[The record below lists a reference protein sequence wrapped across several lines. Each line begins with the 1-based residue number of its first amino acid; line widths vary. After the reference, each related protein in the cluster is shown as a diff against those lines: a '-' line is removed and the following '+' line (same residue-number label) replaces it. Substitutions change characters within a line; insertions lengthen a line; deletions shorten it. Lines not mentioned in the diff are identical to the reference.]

1 MVKRKKTAQF
11 WTWWNSNI
19 TFMLAFKWIVL
30 ILAWMYSLGVLPP
43 ILFCYKQV
51 KQRQIRFLLFASNV
65 KKRGY
70 LSWFE
75 CSSISARS
83 KSVQY
88 PNPTPINCH
97 VKLLKKV
104 GGIKG
109 FSADTNAVA
118 KWTLNRDFRQ
128 KISAVLTRCVTW
140 PLHWVFIIFYFNAW
154 IYGLQSYQYFQ
165 KSLHQ
170 SVRSDFG
177 KKWHLTASVVG
188 LQCLLRLLIIIS
200 YYMKMEKI
208 FSRIF
213 SKVQSLQQQK
223 GFTIWSREVT
233 TKCFWQKK
241 TSSSCT

>member
-30 ILAWMYSLGVLPP
+30 ILAWMYSLWVLPP

-51 KQRQIRFLLFASNV
+51 KLRQIRFLLFASNV

-88 PNPTPINCH
+88 PNPFNCH
-97 VKLLKKV
+97 GSLLKKSWRNKRV
-104 GGIKG
+104 C
-109 FSADTNAVA
+109 SRYQCSCQVDTESWFQAENLSCPD
-118 KWTLNRDFRQ
+118 KMCN
-128 KISAVLTRCVTW
+128 W
-140 PLHWVFIIFYFNAW
+140 PLHWVFIFFCFNAW

-188 LQCLLRLLIIIS
+188 LQCLVRLLIIFS
-200 YYMKMEKI
+200 YYMKREKI

-213 SKVQSLQQQK
+213 SKVESLQ
-223 GFTIWSREVT
+223 
-233 TKCFWQKK
+233 
-241 TSSSCT
+241 

>member
-1 MVKRKKTAQF
+1 MQGR
-11 WTWWNSNI
+11 NRYNN
-19 TFMLAFKWIVL
+19 
-30 ILAWMYSLGVLPP
+30 
-43 ILFCYKQV
+43 
-51 KQRQIRFLLFASNV
+51 R
-65 KKRGY
+65 
-70 LSWFE
+70 
-75 CSSISARS
+75 
-83 KSVQY
+83 
-88 PNPTPINCH
+88 TPINCH

-200 YYMKMEKI
+200 YMKMEKI

-213 SKVQSLQQQK
+213 SKVESLQQQK

-241 TSSSCT
+241 LAPHARSNKEPNNIDTNRNILGQLFWYSLKLNYKTDFEEVLKYPQAKILLLLCHADRTKSSNPKSDLLKALDIQY